1 MTFEPPPS
9 NAFEALQRFVRRNV
23 SEERCELCAAAVGA
37 EHEHLLE
44 TANRRLVCVCQAC
57 AILFG
62 GQSGQRF
69 KRVPSRIR
77 FLPDFQLTD
86 AQWDSLLVPI
96 NMAFFSASGASGRMI
111 AMYPSPAGATESLLP
126 LEHRDQIVAENPEL
140 RSMEADVEA
149 LLVNRLGAARGFPVN
164 QYFLLPVDQCFKLV
178 GLVRANWRGLSG
190 GTELWA
196 ELERYFATLTARA
209 GVGAGAHRA

>member
-1 MTFEPPPS
+1 MTSERPPS
-9 NAFEALQRFVRRNV
+9 NAFGALQRFVRRNV
-23 SEERCELCAAAVGA
+23 SEERCELCSAAVAA

-62 GQSGQRF
+62 GQSGQRY

-96 NMAFFSASGASGRMI
+96 NMAFFFASSASGKDDRDVSQPGGRYGI
-111 AMYPSPAGATESLLP
+111 AVAAGNVGPDCCGES
-126 LEHRDQIVAENPEL
+126 
-140 RSMEADVEA
+140 
-149 LLVNRLGAARGFPVN
+149 
-164 QYFLLPVDQCFKLV
+164 
-178 GLVRANWRGLSG
+178 
-190 GTELWA
+190 
-196 ELERYFATLTARA
+196 
-209 GVGAGAHRA
+209 